1 ILIGKKIK
9 ELRLRKGLTQED
21 LAEMINTDQRNISYI
36 ECGHNFP
43 SRSLMEIAKALNVTL
58 PELFDFEHLK
68 TDSEYKKKY
77 ICENINEISDDD
89 LTIIYRVLK
98 AMR

>member
-1 ILIGKKIK
+1 MRIK
-9 ELRLRKGLTQED
+9 ELRKEKNLSQENLAD
-21 LAEMINTDQRNISYI
+21 LVNVDYKSISRI
-36 ECGHNFP
+36 ESGYNFP

-68 TDSEYKKKY
+68 IDSEYKKKY

-89 LTIIYRVLK
+89 LTVIYRVLK
-98 AMR
+98 AVR